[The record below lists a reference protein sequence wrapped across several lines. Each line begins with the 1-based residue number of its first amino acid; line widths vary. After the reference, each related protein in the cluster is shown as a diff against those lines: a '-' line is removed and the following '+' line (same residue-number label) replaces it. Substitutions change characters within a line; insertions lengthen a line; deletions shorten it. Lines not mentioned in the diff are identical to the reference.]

1 MTSKTE
7 LDVEFFFKMASC
19 RGVMLGVPDEQ
30 ISFEEDKSNTWT
42 TNKFGGVPVSNTII
56 CRAEGCVN
64 THKNTESVGSLIVV
78 TDIKFKAL

>member
-19 RGVMLGVPDEQ
+19 RGVMLGVPDEE
-30 ISFEEDKSNTWT
+30 ISFEDDKSNTWT
-42 TNKFGGVPVSNTII
+42 TNKFGGVPVSTII
-56 CRAEGCVN
+56 FRAEGCVN

-78 TDIKFKAL
+78 TDTKFKAL